1 MSSRD
6 NLNVLGKIEKCK
18 TFSVLIEKDIA
29 NIEKMVMKDILQNK
43 FYW

>member
-6 NLNVLGKIEKCK
+6 ILNVLGKIEKCK

-29 NIEKMVMKDILQNK
+29 NIEKDGNERHLTK
-43 FYW
+43 